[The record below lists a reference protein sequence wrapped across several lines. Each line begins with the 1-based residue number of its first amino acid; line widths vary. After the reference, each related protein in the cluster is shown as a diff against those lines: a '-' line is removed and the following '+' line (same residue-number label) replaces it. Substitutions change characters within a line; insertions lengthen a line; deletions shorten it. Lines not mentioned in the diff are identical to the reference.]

1 MVSEELK
8 RSARKV
14 LDKVEVDEVEVLIHR
29 KDKALTRYANSKI
42 HQNVGQKD
50 FDVSIRAV
58 LGKKIGSVSTNSVDE
73 KSLID
78 ALRSA
83 ENIAKHQ
90 KEDPDFIGL
99 PEPKEDRSDKE
110 NYFEETASFTPDDR
124 AEKVKEIIHYAGE
137 KGVDRMY
144 GAFETETIEVL
155 VANTNG
161 IMKSSRMSKANLTA
175 TAIADWDN
183 DQGFGWSEQC
193 SANVN
198 DIDHMKV
205 ARTAVEKGLN
215 NMDTKSIE
223 PGEYN
228 VVLEPLAVNTMLMY
242 LAMMGMSAKKV
253 QEKRSFMNGK
263 FGEKIMDERVNI
275 FDDAMHDEMIGF
287 PFDYEGV
294 PKQRVDM
301 VKDGIAK
308 DVVYDSYTAGRDEE
322 DRESTGH
329 ALPMPN
335 PMSPAPLNLMMGT
348 GDASVQE
355 MIDDTEN
362 GILVTRFNY
371 CRPVHPVKGILTG
384 LTRDG
389 TWKIEN
395 GEVTEPLK
403 NLRFTQNLLDAFSDV
418 ELIGKERILFSLGYY
433 PGYTCVPAMKIPE
446 FNFTGTTEF

>member
-1 MVSEELK
+1 MVSDDLK
-8 RSARKV
+8 SSARKV
-14 LDKVEVDEVEVLIHR
+14 LDKVQVDEVEVLIHR

-73 KSLID
+73 KSLVD
-78 ALRSA
+78 ALRRA

-99 PEPKEDRSDKE
+99 PGPKEDRSGKE
-110 NYFEETASFTPDDR
+110 NYFKETAEYTPDER
-124 AEKVKEIIHYAGE
+124 AEKVKEIIEYASS

-175 TAIADWDN
+175 TAIADWDK

-193 SANVN
+193 SANVK
-198 DIDHMKV
+198 DIDHMNV
-205 ARTAVEKGLN
+205 AKTAVDKGLN
-215 NMDTKSIE
+215 NMDTESIE
-223 PGEYN
+223 PGEYT

-263 FGEKIMDERVNI
+263 FGEKIMDQRVNI

-301 VKDGIAK
+301 VKNGIANE
-308 DVVYDSYTAGRDEE
+308 VVYDSYTAGRDEE
-322 DRESTGH
+322 DKESTGH

-335 PMSPAPLNLMMGT
+335 PMSPIPLNLMMDT
-348 GDASVQE
+348 GDASIQE
-355 MIDDTEN
+355 MIEDTEK

-389 TWKIEN
+389 TWKIED
-395 GEVTEPLK
+395 GEVTQPLK
-403 NLRFTQNLLDAFSDV
+403 NLRFTQNLLDAFSNV
-418 ELIGKERILFSLGYY
+418 ELIGDERVLFSLGYY
-433 PGYTCVPAMKIPE
+433 PGYTSVPAMKIPE

>member
-1 MVSEELK
+1 
-8 RSARKV
+8 
-14 LDKVEVDEVEVLIHR
+14 
-29 KDKALTRYANSKI
+29 
-42 HQNVGQKD
+42 
-50 FDVSIRAV
+50 
-58 LGKKIGSVSTNSVDE
+58 
-73 KSLID
+73 
-78 ALRSA
+78 
-83 ENIAKHQ
+83 
-90 KEDPDFIGL
+90 
-99 PEPKEDRSDKE
+99 
-110 NYFEETASFTPDDR
+110 
-124 AEKVKEIIHYAGE
+124 
-137 KGVDRMY
+137 MY

-161 IMKSSRMSKANLTA
+161 IMKSSRMSKTNLTA

-193 SANVN
+193 SANVK
-198 DIDHMKV
+198 DIDHMNV
-205 ARTAVEKGLN
+205 AKTAVDKGLN
-215 NMDTKSIE
+215 NMDTESIE
-223 PGEYN
+223 PGEYT

-263 FGEKIMDERVNI
+263 FGKKIMDERVNI

-294 PKQRVDM
+294 PKQRVDI
-301 VKDGIAK
+301 VKNGIAN

-322 DRESTGH
+322 DKESTGH
-329 ALPMPN
+329 ALPMPS
-335 PMSPAPLNLMMGT
+335 PMSPIPLNLMMDT

-355 MIDDTEN
+355 MIEDTEK

-389 TWKIEN
+389 TWRIED
-395 GEVTEPLK
+395 GEVTQPLK
-403 NLRFTQNLLDAFSDV
+403 NLRFTQNLLDAFSKV
-418 ELIGKERILFSLGYY
+418 ELIGDERVLFSLGYY
-433 PGYTCVPAMKIPE
+433 PGYTSVPAMKIPE

>member
-1 MVSEELK
+1 MVSEDLES
-8 RSARKV
+8 SAKKI
-14 LDKVEVDEVEVLIHR
+14 LDKVEVDEVEVLIQR

-50 FDVSIRAV
+50 FDVSIRAI

-73 KSLID
+73 KSLVD
-78 ALRSA
+78 ALRRA

-90 KEDPDFIGL
+90 KEDPDFIVL
-99 PEPKEDRSDKE
+99 PEPKEDRSGKE
-110 NYFEETASFTPDDR
+110 NYFEETVGYTPDQR
-124 AEKVKEIIHYAGE
+124 AEKVKEIIEYASS

-193 SANVN
+193 SANVK
-198 DIDHMKV
+198 DIDHMNV
-205 ARTAVEKGLN
+205 AKTAVDKGLN
-215 NMDTKSIE
+215 NMDTESIE
-223 PGEYN
+223 PGEYT

-294 PKQRVDM
+294 PKQRVDI
-301 VKDGIAK
+301 VKNGIAN

-322 DRESTGH
+322 DKGSTGH

-335 PMSPAPLNLMMGT
+335 PMSPMPLNLMMDT
-348 GDASVQE
+348 GDASIQE
-355 MIDDTEN
+355 MIEDTEK

-389 TWKIEN
+389 TWRIED
-395 GEVTEPLK
+395 GEVTQPLK
-403 NLRFTQNLLDAFSDV
+403 NLRFTQNLLDAFSNV
-418 ELIGKERILFSLGYY
+418 ELIGAERVLFSLGYY
-433 PGYTCVPAMKIPE
+433 PGYTSVPAMKIPK